1 MISATNDVA
10 DESDPSVPIPVTRL
24 DDSDQPPRTSH
35 QEEERR
41 RSGSS
46 SKRQMLA
53 FALPAL
59 GIYLC
64 NPLLSNI
71 DNAFVGRTVGTTGL
85 AALAPATTC
94 TDQMLYLFSFLGR
107 ATTGIV
113 ARAYG
118 GGDGKS
124 RESDGTKEARE
135 SASARTYISCRFLLS
150 RFSVCCY
157 ILRLMLFLLHTRT
170 HPHTALSVA
179 LLCGLGLTL
188 FYAVGTPALLAA
200 LRVEPA
206 LRPAAASYIY
216 WRGAIAWAALAQ
228 SVCLSIL
235 MATRDAITPL
245 KIIGLAASLN
255 IVADA
260 LLCAWPFRWGCSGA
274 AAATSLATLVSCG
287 FMIRALAEKQLLPQV
302 RLPTRPEMW
311 ALLAYT
317 GPLIAIPI
325 TRLAGFI
332 VMQKKAMQLGV
343 ESLAG
348 YQLGINILMF
358 FLLFGEPLS
367 QLSQTNLPALLD
379 QENAPAV
386 KSTLKGALTL
396 AVFTS
401 IVVAGAAFSTARFGV
416 GLFTSDVGVQMVT
429 QGASLSLLIAVATS
443 VFTVAVDGAMF
454 AARDFGFMLAFGFTT
469 FLCQL
474 AILPHCHSVA
484 AIVATFTFRLGSY
497 ALAALGRMALG
508 YGAIGKLIRRQ
519 VK

>member
-1 MISATNDVA
+1 V
-10 DESDPSVPIPVTRL
+10 
-24 DDSDQPPRTSH
+24 
-35 QEEERR
+35 
-41 RSGSS
+41 
-46 SKRQMLA
+46 
-53 FALPAL
+53 
-59 GIYLC
+59 
-64 NPLLSNI
+64 
-71 DNAFVGRTVGTTGL
+71 
-85 AALAPATTC
+85 
-94 TDQMLYLFSFLGR
+94 
-107 ATTGIV
+107 
-113 ARAYG
+113 G
-118 GGDGKS
+118 GG
-124 RESDGTKEARE
+124 
-135 SASARTYISCRFLLS
+135 
-150 RFSVCCY
+150 Y
-157 ILRLMLFLLHTRT
+157 ILRLVVFFAHPHTHT
-170 HPHTALSVA
+170 HTHTHTALSVA

-188 FYAVGTPALLAA
+188 FYVVGTPSLLAA

-235 MATRDAITPL
+235 MATRDAVTPL
-245 KIIGLAASLN
+245 KIIGLAAGLN
-255 IVADA
+255 VVADA

-287 FMIRALAEKQLLPQV
+287 FMIRALAKKQLLPQV
-302 RLPTRPEMW
+302 RLPTRPELW
-311 ALLAYT
+311 ALLTYT

-379 QENAPAV
+379 QENATAV

-401 IVVAGAAFSTARFGV
+401 IGVAVAAFSTARFGV

-454 AARDFGFMLAFGFTT
+454 AARDFGFMLAFGLGT

-474 AILPHCHSVA
+474 ALFWQPLHFVSVA
-484 AIVATFTFRLGSY
+484 TRWRPWEEWLWGMERLGNLCVAKSNESREAVTNVNDQGLCVKANAISFARVRFILFPKTKKQQKKQSPPVSNRPNQREREWMQSNDKSPPRTKY
-497 ALAALGRMALG
+497 CLDFVIVSFTVAL
-508 YGAIGKLIRRQ
+508 
-519 VK
+519 